1 MNEAVR
7 DAVNRQIGHELKA
20 GYLYLAMSA
29 HFERASLVG
38 FASWMREQAQEEL
51 GHALRLFDFMNHS
64 GAKVEL
70 GTVDAPP
77 ADFGPPLEIF
87 EAALEH
93 EQEVTQL
100 IHDLY
105 DLCVEKHDHATQLEL
120 NWFVTEQVEEEA
132 SVGTIV
138 DQLRMAGDNEAAV
151 LMLDRALG
159 ARGGG

>member
-1 MNEAVR
+1 MDESVM
-7 DAVNRQIGHELKA
+7 DAVNRQIGHEFKA

-29 HFERASLVG
+29 HFERVSLVG

-51 GHALRLFDFMNHS
+51 EHAMKLFDFMNHR

-70 GTVDAPP
+70 PRVDAPP
-77 ADFGPPLEIF
+77 TEFGSPLEIF
-87 EAALEH
+87 QEALEH
-93 EQEVTQL
+93 EEKVTRL

-105 DLCVEKHDHATQLEL
+105 DLCVDKHDHATQLEL
-120 NWFVTEQVEEEA
+120 NWFITEQVEEEA

-138 DQLRMAGDNEAAV
+138 DQLRMAGENEAAI
-151 LMLDRALG
+151 LMLDRELG